1 MILANLSIDETK
13 AQIAKLEETVGR
25 PAQEKLGVY
34 LEEKVQALE
43 RELFTLKDLV
53 LPELPAPG
61 SIADLKQNDD
71 RHKRRATKPEDA
83 VMATTVSKAENM
95 ELVNRLT
102 TAFAEIRNQMRK
114 KPASAEPLV
123 LRNLRAKK
131 KAWGLRLARP
141 PQARNKFSD
150 ERLGNVSIS
159 LSAREAVLA
168 FA

>member
-43 RELFTLKDLV
+43 RVLFTLKDLV
-53 LPELPAPG
+53 LPEPPAPG
-61 SIADLKQNDD
+61 SSADSEQNDD
-71 RHKRRATKPEDA
+71 RHKRRATKLEHA
-83 VMATTVSKAENM
+83 VMATTVSKAEIM

-114 KPASAEPLV
+114 EQASAEPLV
-123 LRNLRAKK
+123 LKNLRAKK

-141 PQARNKFSD
+141 LQARYKFSD